1 MPKRSIAFLL
11 ICLGALVFIGSA
23 AYLLSSA
30 QINTLNLPQT
40 LADLPL
46 VNANYGP
53 EAVAEI
59 NRLHGKQFEQTTGAM
74 GTYRNALGN
83 ATLWVSQFPGRAIA
97 QQIVD
102 AMRAKIAEGNSPFTP
117 SGAQPQG
124 NRTLYSLDGMGQK
137 HFFFQSND
145 LVIWL
150 AVDPAIANQALRQTL
165 EVYP

>member
-1 MPKRSIAFLL
+1 MSKRSIAFFL
-11 ICLGALVFIGSA
+11 ISLGALVFIGSA

-30 QINTLNLPQT
+30 QTATLNLPQT

-46 VNANYGP
+46 VNADYGP
-53 EAVAEI
+53 EAVADI

-74 GTYRNALGN
+74 GTYRNALAN
-83 ATLWVSQFPGRAIA
+83 ATLWVSQFPSRATA

-102 AMRAKIAEGNSPFTP
+102 AMRAKIAAGNSPFTP
-117 SGAQPQG
+117 TGAQLQG
-124 NRTLYSLDGMGQK
+124 NRTLYSLDGMGQQ

-145 LVIWL
+145 FVIWL
-150 AVDPAIANQALRQTL
+150 SADPVVASQALRQTL

>member
-1 MPKRSIAFLL
+1 MSKRSIAFFL
-11 ICLGALVFIGSA
+11 ICLGALVFIGSV

-30 QINTLNLPQT
+30 QTSTLNLPQT
-40 LADLPL
+40 LIDLPL
-46 VNANYGP
+46 VNATYGP

-74 GTYRNALGN
+74 GTYRNGVAN
-83 ATLWVSQFPGRAIA
+83 ATLWVSQFPGRVIA
-97 QQIVD
+97 QQIVE

-117 SGAQPQG
+117 TGAQLQG
-124 NRTLYSLDGMGQK
+124 NRTVYSLDGMGQQ

-150 AVDPAIANQALRQTL
+150 SADPGVASQALRKML

>member
-1 MPKRSIAFLL
+1 MSKRSIAFLL
-11 ICLGALVFIGSA
+11 ISLGALVFIGSA
-23 AYLLSSA
+23 AFLFSRA
-30 QINTLNLPQT
+30 QTNTLNLPQT

-59 NRLHGKQFEQTTGAM
+59 NRLHGKQFEQITGAM
-74 GTYRNALGN
+74 GTYRSALAN
-83 ATLWVSQFPGRAIA
+83 ATVWVSQFSSRAIA
-97 QQIVD
+97 QQIVE
-102 AMRAKIAEGNSPFTP
+102 AMRAKIGEGNSPFTP
-117 SGAQPQG
+117 AGAQPQG
-124 NRTLYSLDGMGQK
+124 NRTLYSLNGMGQQ

-150 AVDPAIANQALRQTL
+150 SADPAIASQALRQTL